1 MELKKGWH
9 VKGTYNEGCAAE
21 GACPYYFGRGVDNG
35 CRYFMTFRFQDAEVN
50 GVDLSGITVVYAGD
64 IRYTSFED
72 FVKYGSEGGIYIS
85 DNATPEQREILNDLV
100 KENIG
105 GVLMKTIRTVEYVPI
120 DVETDG
126 STIHIKMPAGELK
139 QTLVI
144 GGDGC
149 SNIFLNNTT
158 LPFLSNVKAAHS
170 HFWRFHD
177 IGRHFFY
184 RDRCG
189 TWADFAFAG

>member
-21 GACPYYFGRGVDNG
+21 GACPYYFGRAVENG

-64 IRYTSFED
+64 IPHGSFEE
-72 FVKYGSEGGIYIS
+72 FVELGSDGGIYIS
-85 DNATPEQREILNDLV
+85 DNATPAQREILDTLV
-100 KENIG
+100 KESIG
-105 GVLMKTIRTVEYVPI
+105 GVLMKTVRTVEYVPI
-120 DVETDG
+120 EAEIDG
-126 STIHIKMPAGELK
+126 STVHIKMPAGELK

-177 IGRHFFY
+177 IGRHFYY

-189 TWADFAFAG
+189 TWADFAFVG